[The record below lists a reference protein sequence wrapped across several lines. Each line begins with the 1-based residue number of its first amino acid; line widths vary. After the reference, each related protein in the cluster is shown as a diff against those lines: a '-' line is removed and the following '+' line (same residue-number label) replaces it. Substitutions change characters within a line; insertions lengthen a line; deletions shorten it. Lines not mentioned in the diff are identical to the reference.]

1 MLVKPIRKH
10 GLKAEMNV
18 VPYIDV
24 MLVLLVIF
32 MVTAPMLVQ
41 GVQIEL
47 PKVAAEA
54 LPTPNQQRIVTLS
67 VKADGSYYWNLGSE
81 VDTTSQT
88 DSAVDTAQ
96 MREKIAAIVAEAP
109 QTQVYL
115 RADQN
120 TDYAAVVAGIAGY
133 RSPEQFRMESAGRT
147 AFTCNRSGK
156 AGNC

>member
-1 MLVKPIRKH
+1 MLARPVRKH

-81 VDTTSQT
+81 VDTTTQT
-88 DSAVDTAQ
+88 DSAVDKTQ
-96 MREKIAAIVAEAP
+96 MRKKIAAIVAEYP

-115 RADQN
+115 RADRS
-120 TDYAAVVAGIAGY
+120 TDYAAVVAGIAELQRGGVS
-133 RSPEQFRMESAGRT
+133 RLGLITEAP
-147 AFTCNRSGK
+147 
-156 AGNC
+156 

>member
-1 MLVKPIRKH
+1 MLARPVRKH

-54 LPTPNQQRIVTLS
+54 LPAPSQQRIVTLS
-67 VKADGSYYWNLGSE
+67 VKADGSYYWHLGSE
-81 VDTTSQT
+81 VDTSRQT

-96 MREKIAAIVAEAP
+96 MRDKIAAIVAQDPE
-109 QTQVYL
+109 TQVYL
-115 RADQN
+115 RADRN
-120 TDYAAVVAGIAGY
+120 TEYAAVVAGIAELQRGGVS
-133 RSPEQFRMESAGRT
+133 RLGLITEAP
-147 AFTCNRSGK
+147 
-156 AGNC
+156 

>member
-1 MLVKPIRKH
+1 MLARPVRKH

-54 LPTPNQQRIVTLS
+54 LPAPGQQRIVTLS
-67 VKADGSYYWNLGSE
+67 VKADGSFYWNLGSE
-81 VDTTSQT
+81 VDTRSQT

-96 MREKIAAIVAEAP
+96 MRDKIAAIVAQDP

-115 RADQN
+115 RADRN
-120 TDYAAVVAGIAGY
+120 TEYAAVVAGIAELQRGGVS
-133 RSPEQFRMESAGRT
+133 RLGLITEAP
-147 AFTCNRSGK
+147 
-156 AGNC
+156 

>member
-1 MLVKPIRKH
+1 MLLKPQRKH
-10 GLKAEMNV
+10 AVKAEMNV

-54 LPTPNQQRIVTLS
+54 LPAPGQQRIVTLS

-81 VDTTSQT
+81 VDTASQT

-96 MREKIAAIVAEAP
+96 MREKIAAIVAQDP

-115 RADQN
+115 RADKD
-120 TDYAAVVAGIAGY
+120 TDYAAVVAGIAELQHGGVS
-133 RSPEQFRMESAGRT
+133 RLGLITEAP
-147 AFTCNRSGK
+147 
-156 AGNC
+156 

>member
-1 MLVKPIRKH
+1 MLAKPVRKH

-54 LPTPNQQRIVTLS
+54 LPAPGQQRIVTLS
-67 VKADGSYYWNLGSE
+67 VKADGSYYWNLGHE
-81 VDTTSQT
+81 VDATRQT

-96 MREKIAAIVAEAP
+96 MREKIAALVAQDP

-115 RADQN
+115 RADRN
-120 TDYAAVVAGIAGY
+120 TDYAAVVAGIAELQRGGVS
-133 RSPEQFRMESAGRT
+133 RLGLITEAP
-147 AFTCNRSGK
+147 
-156 AGNC
+156 

>member
-1 MLVKPIRKH
+1 MLVRPTHKH

-54 LPTPNQQRIVTLS
+54 LPAPGEQRIVTLS
-67 VKADGSYYWNLGSE
+67 VKDDGSFYWNLGSE
-81 VDTTSQT
+81 VDIESQT
-88 DSAVDTAQ
+88 DSAPSKEA
-96 MREKIAAIVAEAP
+96 MREKIAAIVAANP
-109 QTQVYL
+109 QTQVYV
-115 RADQN
+115 RADQHA
-120 TDYAAVVAGIAGY
+120 DYASVVAGIAELQRGGIS
-133 RSPEQFRMESAGRT
+133 RLGLITEAP
-147 AFTCNRSGK
+147 
-156 AGNC
+156 

>member
-1 MLVKPIRKH
+1 MLVRPVRKH

-81 VDTTSQT
+81 VDTTAQT
-88 DSAVDTAQ
+88 DSAVDTTQ
-96 MREKIAAIVAEAP
+96 MREKIAAIVAQDP

-115 RADQN
+115 RADRD
-120 TDYAAVVAGIAGY
+120 TDYAAVVAGIAELQRGGVS
-133 RSPEQFRMESAGRT
+133 RLGLITEAP
-147 AFTCNRSGK
+147 
-156 AGNC
+156 

>member
-1 MLVKPIRKH
+1 MLARPVRKH

-54 LPTPNQQRIVTLS
+54 LPAPSQQRIVTLS

-81 VDTTSQT
+81 VDTRSQT

-96 MREKIAAIVAEAP
+96 MRDKIAAIVAQDP

-115 RADQN
+115 RADRN
-120 TDYAAVVAGIAGY
+120 TEYAAVVAGIAELQRGGVS
-133 RSPEQFRMESAGRT
+133 RLGLITEAP
-147 AFTCNRSGK
+147 
-156 AGNC
+156 

>member
-1 MLVKPIRKH
+1 MLARPVRKH

-54 LPTPNQQRIVTLS
+54 LPTPGQQRIVTLS

-81 VDTTSQT
+81 VDTSSQT

-96 MREKIAAIVAEAP
+96 MRDKIAAIVAQDP

-115 RADQN
+115 RADRN
-120 TDYAAVVAGIAGY
+120 TEYAAVVAGIAELQRGGVS
-133 RSPEQFRMESAGRT
+133 RLGLITEAP
-147 AFTCNRSGK
+147 
-156 AGNC
+156 

>member
-1 MLVKPIRKH
+1 MRKPAKKH
-10 GLKAEMNV
+10 GHKAEMNV

-54 LPTPNQQRIVTLS
+54 LPAPGQQRIVTLS
-67 VKADGSYYWNLGSE
+67 VKADGSYYWSLGSE
-81 VDTTSQT
+81 VDTRSQT

-96 MREKIAAIVAEAP
+96 MRDKIAAIVAQDP

-115 RADQN
+115 RADRN
-120 TDYAAVVAGIAGY
+120 TEYAAVVAGIAELQRGGVS
-133 RSPEQFRMESAGRT
+133 RLGLITEAP
-147 AFTCNRSGK
+147 
-156 AGNC
+156 

>member
-1 MLVKPIRKH
+1 MLARLVRKH

-54 LPTPNQQRIVTLS
+54 LPAPGQQRIVTLS

-81 VDTTSQT
+81 VDTRSQT

-96 MREKIAAIVAEAP
+96 MRDKIAAIVAQDP
-109 QTQVYL
+109 QTQVYM
-115 RADQN
+115 RADRN
-120 TDYAAVVAGIAGY
+120 TEYAAVVAGIAELQRGGVS
-133 RSPEQFRMESAGRT
+133 RLGLITEAP
-147 AFTCNRSGK
+147 
-156 AGNC
+156 

>member
-1 MLVKPIRKH
+1 MLVRPVRKH

-81 VDTTSQT
+81 VDTTAQT

-96 MREKIAAIVAEAP
+96 MREKIAVIVAQDP

-115 RADQN
+115 RADRD
-120 TDYAAVVAGIAGY
+120 TDYASVVAGIAELQRGGVS
-133 RSPEQFRMESAGRT
+133 RLGLITEAP
-147 AFTCNRSGK
+147 
-156 AGNC
+156 

>member
-1 MLVKPIRKH
+1 MLARPVRKH

-54 LPTPNQQRIVTLS
+54 LPAPGQQRIVTLS
-67 VKADGSYYWNLGSE
+67 VKADGSYYWNLGRE
-81 VDTTSQT
+81 VDTRSQT

-96 MREKIAAIVAEAP
+96 MRDKIAAIVAQDP

-115 RADQN
+115 RADRN
-120 TDYAAVVAGIAGY
+120 TDYAAVVAGIAELQRGGVS
-133 RSPEQFRMESAGRT
+133 RLGLITEAP
-147 AFTCNRSGK
+147 
-156 AGNC
+156 

>member
-1 MLVKPIRKH
+1 MLARPVRKH

-54 LPTPNQQRIVTLS
+54 LPAPGQQRIVTLS

-81 VDTTSQT
+81 VDTASQT

-96 MREKIAAIVAEAP
+96 MREKIAAIVAQDP

-115 RADQN
+115 RADKD
-120 TDYAAVVAGIAGY
+120 TDYAAVVAGIAELQHGGVS
-133 RSPEQFRMESAGRT
+133 RLGLITEAP
-147 AFTCNRSGK
+147 
-156 AGNC
+156 

>member
-1 MLVKPIRKH
+1 
-10 GLKAEMNV
+10 MNV

-54 LPTPNQQRIVTLS
+54 LPAPGQQRIVTLS

-81 VDTTSQT
+81 VDTRSQT

-96 MREKIAAIVAEAP
+96 MRDKIAAIVAQDP

-115 RADQN
+115 RADRN
-120 TDYAAVVAGIAGY
+120 TEYAAVVAGIAELQRGGVS
-133 RSPEQFRMESAGRT
+133 RLGLITEAP
-147 AFTCNRSGK
+147 
-156 AGNC
+156 

>member
-1 MLVKPIRKH
+1 MLVRPVRKH

-54 LPTPNQQRIVTLS
+54 LPAPGQQRIVTLS

-81 VDTTSQT
+81 VDTRSQT

-96 MREKIAAIVAEAP
+96 MRDKIAAIVAQDP

-115 RADQN
+115 RADRN
-120 TDYAAVVAGIAGY
+120 TEYAAVVAGIAELQRGGVS
-133 RSPEQFRMESAGRT
+133 RLGLITEAP
-147 AFTCNRSGK
+147 
-156 AGNC
+156 